1 MDNTEFIKLHDFDSS
16 EVDPDAILAQ
26 VNTQPPTPTAA
37 GTSSTDETD
46 ALLKSL
52 GM

>member
-16 EVDPDAILAQ
+16 EVDLTPSWHRS
-26 VNTQPPTPTAA
+26 TPSPTPTAA